1 MWKSRRLVIEAK
13 WQKGN
18 LIDCR
23 DFRFQGESLLR
34 ISSLF
39 LSEKRIKCVRRF
51 AKNKDRTK
59 SRSKCRES
67 LGDSFSLSLS
77 YSPLRSF
84 SHSLFPFAFF
94 FYSFFHSSPF
104 SLSGREKYRYLVV
117 ISSTDVWCPI
127 NLVTDVIS
135 ISAGTNRDSTETV
148 LTFPDRCVVIV
159 QPFRSITIP
168 FKRFD
173 YVLKN
178 LTFVTVHR
186 GQRCQVII
194 VSITSNSLKRISENR
209 STTRRQ
215 EVEINT

>member
-1 MWKSRRLVIEAK
+1 MQRIIRRFLLPLLFAPSFI
-13 WQKGN
+13 
-18 LIDCR
+18 LSFIIS
-23 DFRFQGESLLR
+23 FRF
-34 ISSLF
+34 LF
-39 LSEKRIKCVRRF
+39 LFILPFIPFLSPSFWKR
-51 AKNKDRTK
+51 
-59 SRSKCRES
+59 E
-67 LGDSFSLSLS
+67 
-77 YSPLRSF
+77 
-84 SHSLFPFAFF
+84 
-94 FYSFFHSSPF
+94 
-104 SLSGREKYRYLVV
+104 YRYLVV

-178 LTFVTVHR
+178 LTFVTVYR

-194 VSITSNSLKRISENR
+194 DRFDHVKFFKKNFRKSIHCNKTRSSNKHVRKIYSPLMWSSNWRTVIINQWPNRFDERKMWIVENDDR
-209 STTRRQ
+209 VRRLAD
-215 EVEINT
+215 

>member
-1 MWKSRRLVIEAK
+1 MQRIIRRFLLPFPLLFAPSFI
-13 WQKGN
+13 
-18 LIDCR
+18 LSFIIS
-23 DFRFQGESLLR
+23 FRF
-34 ISSLF
+34 LF
-39 LSEKRIKCVRRF
+39 LFILPFIPFLSFWKR
-51 AKNKDRTK
+51 
-59 SRSKCRES
+59 E
-67 LGDSFSLSLS
+67 
-77 YSPLRSF
+77 
-84 SHSLFPFAFF
+84 
-94 FYSFFHSSPF
+94 
-104 SLSGREKYRYLVV
+104 YRYLVV

-194 VSITSNSLKRISENR
+194 DRFDHVKFFKKNFRKSIHCNKTRSWNKHVRKIYSPLMWSSNWRTVIINQWPNR
-209 STTRRQ
+209 FDERKMWIAGRVRRLAD
-215 EVEINT
+215 